1 MLNDLKIEEMPP
13 EFESDQKAN
22 EQIEALDKQKTDEK
36 FRGPTFAP
44 PLGKA
49 NSVDVRIELPA

>member
-1 MLNDLKIEEMPP
+1 MPP